1 MSERVAGISTLD
13 ELRKF
18 VHETLCQRENLVR
31 DQFRMLERE
40 LKKCGRRC
48 GLQFSIHGP
57 RQVRLSAVWAS
68 DRNHVFF
75 YDASGA
81 RFMKIELA
89 DRIPT
94 ANDQAV

>member
-1 MSERVAGISTLD
+1 MSERVSGISTLK
-13 ELRKF
+13 ELRQF
-18 VHETLCQRENLVR
+18 VHEILCHRENLVR
-31 DQFRMLERE
+31 DQFQMLERE
-40 LKKCGRRC
+40 LKKCGRAC

-75 YDASGA
+75 YDASGV

-89 DRIPT
+89 DRI
-94 ANDQAV
+94 AAISDQAA